1 MNWIWSSK
9 KALTVCGLPSINPP
23 LAAPLLIV
31 ERPLGRILSGVYGC
45 IQIQTP
51 RIFPRLSQGEICIS
65 IVC

>member
-1 MNWIWSSK
+1 M
-9 KALTVCGLPSINPP
+9 TVCGLPSINPP
-23 LAAPLLIV
+23 LAAPPLLMV

-51 RIFPRLSQGEICIS
+51 RIFPRLSHGEICSS